1 MTAPNPAEQHAV
13 LLRRFEPILR
23 FTHGERFFPMD
34 VGRYVANSSF
44 WVQRPNLPSERVYA
58 QGDLSLEKLSQSRR
72 EPFASIQYL
81 KFIEPLTITE
91 LATYQ
96 LQQTLTKA
104 GREQAFHAGAG
115 RLARVGYGS
124 RLLDALFSLSLFL
137 RGRVPGDTA
146 AAAAVRYKQ
155 MQEDSEQFHYY
166 GRVLE
171 QEGWLVLQYWYFY
184 AFNNWRSGF
193 SGVNDHE
200 ADWEMVCVYL
210 YKDAEGEWQPEWTGY
225 ASHDF
230 HGDDL
235 RRRWDD
241 PELEKIAQHPVVY
254 VGAGSHASYYQAGE
268 YLTELELPLLSPLS
282 AFWGRV
288 RGAWERMLRTEDST
302 RTNET
307 LFRIPF
313 VDYARG
319 DGMSIGP
326 GQQKRWADP
335 ELINPA
341 PEWVRGY
348 RGLWGLYARDP
359 IAGENAPAGPM
370 YDRAGKV
377 RRAWY
382 DPLGWAGLD
391 KQVPPNRAQ
400 DRARR
405 RQHAI
410 EQRQDALKI
419 TISEK
424 TRELRDLGMEAEAM
438 LEQPHMKE
446 LYEQRRQRIGV
457 LSEELDTLRAQLS
470 TDGALRE
477 ALGLHAARLDA
488 GYKTG
493 PRAHI
498 RRAHHPASET
508 GLRLSRI
515 AEIWAAAS
523 IGIVLLAFVGIVL
536 FARQYL
542 LVGIVS
548 MLGIVAVVEAVF
560 RSRLGWLLGRLTNAL
575 ALVATLVLLYEFF
588 WPLVIGVII
597 LAGTYILWENLREL
611 WA

>member
-1 MTAPNPAEQHAV
+1 MSDAHKAQEHIA
-13 LLRRFEPILR
+13 LLRRFEPVLR

-34 VGRYVANSSF
+34 VERYVRNSSF
-44 WVQRPNLPSERVYA
+44 WIQRPGAELQRVY
-58 QGDLSLEKLSQSRR
+58 GEGELTLEKLAQTRF
-72 EPFASIQYL
+72 EPFDSIQYI
-81 KFIEPLTITE
+81 KFIEPLRIGE
-91 LATYQ
+91 LASYQ
-96 LQQTLTKA
+96 LQQTLTKE

-124 RLLDALFSLSLFL
+124 RLLDAIFSFSLFA

-146 AAAAVRYKQ
+146 AAAAVAYKQ
-155 MQEDSEQFHYY
+155 MQEKQEQYHYY
-166 GRVLE
+166 GRVVE
-171 QEGWLVLQYWYFY
+171 QEGWLTLQYWYFY

-200 ADWEMVCVYL
+200 ADWEMVCIYL
-210 YKDAEGEWQPEWTGY
+210 YKDTGGEWQPEWAAY

-241 PELEKIAQHPVVY
+241 PELHKLNEHPIVY
-254 VGAGSHASYYQAGE
+254 VGAGSHASYFEAGE

-282 AFWGRV
+282 AFWQRIR
-288 RGAWERMLRTEDST
+288 RGWERLLRTEDKT
-302 RTNET
+302 RSDET
-307 LFRIPF
+307 VFRIPF

-319 DGMSIGP
+319 DGLSIGP
-326 GQQKRWADP
+326 AQQKQWGEP
-335 ELINPA
+335 VLLSPA

-348 RGLWGLYARDP
+348 RGLWGLWARDP

-370 YDRAGKV
+370 YERSGAV

-382 DPLGWAGLD
+382 DPMGWAGLS
-391 KQVPPNRAQ
+391 KQTPPERAQ

-424 TRELRDLGMEAEAM
+424 TRELRDLGIEAEAI
-438 LEQPHMKE
+438 LEQPHMKQ
-446 LYEQRRQRIGV
+446 LYQERRRRMAA
-457 LSEELDTLRAQLS
+457 LSEELGELRAQLS
-470 TDGALRE
+470 ADGALRE
-477 ALGLHAARLDA
+477 ALGLHAARLGA
-488 GYKTG
+488 GYKVSA
-493 PRAHI
+493 RAHI
-498 RRAHHPASET
+498 RRAHRPASAS
-508 GLRLSRI
+508 GLRLNRI

-523 IGIVLLAFVGIVL
+523 IGLVLLAFVGIVL

-542 LVGIVS
+542 LVGIVA

-560 RSRLGWLLGRLTNAL
+560 RRRLGWLLGRLTNAI
-575 ALVATLVLLYEFF
+575 ALVAALVLLYQFF
-588 WPLVIGVII
+588 WPLVIGVIL
-597 LAGTYILWENLREL
+597 LAGSYIVWENLREL
-611 WA
+611 WG